1 MAICLTG
8 TSNVWGGSI
17 SNKSSWGFTTGQS
30 DCSFYSIF
38 IGKQS
43 IQWSNFAY
51 SGSHNTTF
59 KLPISFQEDYFI
71 GQLSRYFNGTD
82 VNPDNN
88 NVFGCAIISI
98 NQTHIRINPSW
109 RSNVPINAFICVIGV

>member
-17 SNKSSWGFTTGQS
+17 TNKSSWGFTTGQS

-43 IQWSNFAY
+43 IQWSRQDITSSSYVNINY
-51 SGSHNTTF
+51 
-59 KLPISFQEDYFI
+59 PIIFTSKCFI
-71 GQLSRYFNGTD
+71 VIDAILLSYTAQG
-82 VNPDNN
+82 VSE
-88 NVFGCAIISI
+88 NVISI
-98 NQTHIRINPSW
+98 INNTYCQLKGFSTDG
-109 RSNVPINAFICVIGV
+109 IGIILALGY